1 MIFKKK
7 KGFAPIV
14 IQNISSQ
21 YFFVSRSGEGKQFLE
36 VALTLCLIMK
46 YFKLIYFVSGK
57 TIEFIH
63 QASSAVK

>member
-7 KGFAPIV
+7 KGFDPIV

-21 YFFVSRSGEGKQFLE
+21 YYFVSRSGEGKQFLE

-46 YFKLIYFVSGK
+46 YFKLIYFVSG
-57 TIEFIH
+57 
-63 QASSAVK
+63 